1 MSRKN
6 KFTFM
11 LMVLIGIVIIGYS
24 MRDVKLSVLIHDF
37 FTLDPLWLIVAFAC
51 ICIYLL
57 VEAVITKVLVSN
69 RVSTFTFKDALRVPL
84 VEQLFN
90 GITPFSSGGQPGQL
104 VVMLQTGIDGGRASS
119 VLLMKFVVYQAMI
132 VVNFFISLLIGF
144 HYVATKMQYL
154 SLFVLFGFLI
164 HFFVIVALLMIMY
177 WPSFTKK
184 VTRILFHPVKWFVKD
199 EKYDSMRV
207 TLYEKID
214 NLYEESIRIGRQPKL
229 MIKVV
234 LLTLV
239 QLAFYYLIPYFIM
252 LALGY
257 YNVNV
262 FMVTSLHIMIV
273 MIISLFP
280 IPGGSG
286 GAEFSFES
294 LFQSY
299 ISSNSKLVLAMILW
313 RILTYYFGMVVGAIA
328 LLIKPDKVNDSH
340 KVVRKKE

>member
-11 LMVLIGIVIIGYS
+11 LMVLIGIGIIWYS
-24 MRDVKLSVLIHDF
+24 MRNVKLSVLIHDF
-37 FTLDPLWLIVAFAC
+37 FSLNPFWLIIAFAC
-51 ICIYLL
+51 ICVYLL
-57 VEAVITKVLVSN
+57 IEAIITKVLVSN
-69 RVSTFTFKDALRVPL
+69 RVAAFTFKDALRVPL

-104 VVMLQTGIDGGRASS
+104 VVMLQTGVDGGRASS

-144 HYVATKMQYL
+144 HYVATKMHYL

-164 HFFVIVALLMIMY
+164 HFFVIVGLLMIMY
-177 WPSFTKK
+177 WPSFTKRI
-184 VTRILFHPVKWFVKD
+184 TQILFRPVKWFVKD
-199 EKYDSMRV
+199 ERYDRLRV
-207 TLYEKID
+207 TLLEKID

-229 MIKVV
+229 MLKVV
-234 LLTLV
+234 LLTFF
-239 QLAFYYLIPYFIM
+239 QLGFYYLIPYFIM

-257 YNVNV
+257 DNANI

-294 LFQSY
+294 LFKSY
-299 ISSNSKLVLAMILW
+299 ITSNSKLVLAMILW
-313 RILTYYFGMVVGAIA
+313 RILTYYFGMVVGAAA

-340 KVVRKKE
+340 NKVSPKK

>member
-6 KFTFM
+6 KFTFI
-11 LMVLIGIVIIGYS
+11 LMVLIGILIIGYS
-24 MRDVKLSVLIHDF
+24 MRDVKLRVLIHDF
-37 FTLDPLWLIVAFAC
+37 FTLDPLWLLVSFGC
-51 ICIYLL
+51 ICMYLL

-69 RVSTFTFKDALRVPL
+69 RVTSFTFKDALRVPL

-132 VVNFFISLLIGF
+132 VVNFFISLIIGF
-144 HYVATKMQYL
+144 HYVATKMHYL

-164 HFFVIVALLMIMY
+164 HFFVIVGLLMVMY
-177 WPSFTKK
+177 WPAFTKK
-184 VTRILFHPVKWFVKD
+184 VTKILFHPVKWFVKD
-199 EKYDSMRV
+199 EKYYQMRT

-229 MIKVV
+229 MFKVV

-239 QLAFYYLIPYFIM
+239 QLSFYYLIPYFIM

-313 RILTYYFGMVVGAIA
+313 RLLTYYFGMIVGAAA

-340 KVVRKKE
+340 KKIQKKN

>member
-6 KFTFM
+6 KLTFFA
-11 LMVLIGIVIIGYS
+11 MVLVGLLIIGYS
-24 MRDVKLSVLIHDF
+24 MRDIKLSVLVHDF
-37 FTLDPLWLIVAFAC
+37 FTLDPWWLLAAFLC
-51 ICIYLL
+51 ICMYLL

-69 RVSTFTFKDALRVPL
+69 RVKSFSFKDALRIPL

-104 VVMLQTGIDGGRASS
+104 FVMLQTGIDGGRASS

-132 VVNFFISLLIGF
+132 VVNFFISLIIGF
-144 HYVATKMQYL
+144 HYVATKVHYL
-154 SLFVLFGFLI
+154 ALFVLFGFLI
-164 HFFVIVALLMIMY
+164 HFFVIVGLLMVMY

-184 VTRILFHPVKWFVKD
+184 VTKILFHPVKWFIKD
-199 EKYDSMRV
+199 DRYYHIRD
-207 TLYEKID
+207 TLYSKID
-214 NLYEESIRIGRQPKL
+214 NLYEESVRIGRQPVL
-229 MIKVV
+229 MLKVV
-234 LLTLV
+234 LLTLF
-239 QLAFYYLIPYFIM
+239 QLAFYYIIPYFIM

-257 YNVNV
+257 HNANI

-286 GAEFSFES
+286 GAEFSFEA
-294 LFQSY
+294 LFRSY

-313 RILTYYFGMVVGAIA
+313 RLLTYYFGMIAGAIA
-328 LLIKPDKVNDSH
+328 LLVKPDKVDDTH
-340 KVVRKKE
+340 K

>member
-6 KFTFM
+6 KLTFL
-11 LMVLIGIVIIGYS
+11 LMVLIGILIIGYS
-24 MRDVKLSVLIHDF
+24 IRDVKLSVLIHDF
-37 FTLDPLWLIVAFAC
+37 FTLDPWWLLVAFIC
-51 ICIYLL
+51 ICVYLL
-57 VEAVITKVLVSN
+57 VEGIITKVLVSN
-69 RVSTFTFKDALRVPL
+69 RVPNFTFKDALRVPL

-104 VVMLQTGIDGGRASS
+104 VVMLQTGVDGGRASS

-132 VVNFFISLLIGF
+132 VVNFFISLVIGF
-144 HYVATKMQYL
+144 HFVATKMQYL

-164 HFFVIVALLMIMY
+164 HFFVIVALLLVMY
-177 WPSFTKK
+177 WPSFTKRLTK
-184 VTRILFHPVKWFVKD
+184 ILFHPVKWFVKD
-199 EKYDSMRV
+199 QKYYQMQI
-207 TLYEKID
+207 TLFEKID
-214 NLYEESIRIGRQPKL
+214 NLYEESVRIGRQPVL
-229 MIKVV
+229 MVKVV

-239 QLAFYYLIPYFIM
+239 QLTFYYLIPYFIM
-252 LALGY
+252 LSLGY

-294 LFQSY
+294 LFGSF

-313 RILTYYFGMVVGAIA
+313 RILTYYFGMIVGAIA
-328 LLIKPDKVNDSH
+328 LLVKPDKIDDT
-340 KVVRKKE
+340 KESSSTSG